1 MGTNFKGLMNIM
13 VKESETK
20 KEKREAEKLE
30 AQFEFSLDST
40 EAMLSHLKDSKVP
53 TGAAVAGS
61 LCGLLTELMLKS
73 PNNKV
78 FLGTLVMGLSAALLN
93 VESLE
98 SEEEDTFF
106 TDVESDFFH

>member
-61 LCGLLTELMLKS
+61 LCGLLTELMLS
-73 PNNKV
+73 VRVLSNRQ
-78 FLGTLVMGLSAALLN
+78 FLDIKKPHLSVRLFYPLLP
-93 VESLE
+93 
-98 SEEEDTFF
+98 
-106 TDVESDFFH
+106 FHSQADREFRA